1 MPEKFSRKREALYN
15 ALRPQRCTQLRS
27 GSMLRCDPNIPI

>member
-15 ALRPQRCTQLRS
+15 ALCATQLRS
-27 GSMLRCDPNIPI
+27 GSMLRCGPNIPI

>member
-15 ALRPQRCTQLRS
+15 ALRATTVHPLRS
-27 GSMLRCDPNIPI
+27 GSTLRYDPNIPI

>member
-15 ALRPQRCTQLRS
+15 ALPQRCTQLRS
-27 GSMLRCDPNIPI
+27 GSTLRYDPNIPI